1 MLLDFTTSLGV
12 IQTDVLGYVSAALPV
27 ALVIVG
33 TFMAIKLGIKFF
45 KSVAK

>member
-1 MLLDFTTSLGV
+1 MLASFTTAIGT
-12 IQTDVLGYVSAALPV
+12 IQTDVLSYVQAALPV

-33 TFMAIKLGIKFF
+33 TFLAIKLGIRFF

>member
-1 MLLDFTTSLGV
+1 MLVAFTTALGT
-12 IQTDVLGYVSAALPV
+12 IQTDVLGYVQAALPV

-33 TFMAIKLGIKFF
+33 TFMAIKLGIRFF